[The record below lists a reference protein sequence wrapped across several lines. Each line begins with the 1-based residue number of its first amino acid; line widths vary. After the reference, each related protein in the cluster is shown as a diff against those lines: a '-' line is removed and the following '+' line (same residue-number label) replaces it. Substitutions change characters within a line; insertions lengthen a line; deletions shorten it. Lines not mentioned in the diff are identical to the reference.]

1 MIMNSFSMRW
11 CRTLCKGLGGLA
23 LALPKALLL
32 FLLGKPFCARS
43 KYGAAFC
50 AEDGPLTAGRLA
62 LLGRFFAGCS
72 AVHRGFCVSMCC
84 SRGAG
89 NSAGKLCRCA
99 AVWILGG
106 LLAGL
111 AAAGESGAALR
122 LEVALD
128 VSRMPP
134 ARAGSAPVPAVS
146 PLLPAGLVPVGSAHA
161 AGLSLPVLLAAVE
174 DAHPALR
181 SARLQARAAEQNV
194 AAVQRQRWP
203 SVGLVLESAASG
215 GSGASASTR
224 QLRLEQALWDFGR
237 VSSLVAESRAQAGVS
252 QTQLALARQ
261 DLLLQA
267 VQAWQQLLGGLGRE
281 RVAQRALVLL
291 QGYRSQM
298 QRRVDAGASAPI
310 DLELVEARVLQAQAD
325 VAAASSM
332 VQQASSRLE
341 QLSGLGPVAPRV
353 QGLEVAQV
361 LVQALPRVQ
370 RLLALDVALLASEHP
385 AVQRARQ
392 ELEVLNRRLDAKKAE
407 QWPQLYLRLD
417 QPLDRVAGQPS
428 TSTRIFVG
436 LRYVPAAGL
445 AGQAEVQSLATRL
458 EGQAFAADTAQREVL
473 QALLADREELLSASA
488 RLEGLQLSVAS
499 ARAVQASYQRQFEA
513 ARKSWLDLL
522 NTVRD
527 LSSSEYALAEAQVAL
542 LGALSRL
549 QLRLGAQVD
558 EF

>member
-1 MIMNSFSMRW
+1 MRC

-23 LALPKALLL
+23 LALPKTLRLLVS
-32 FLLGKPFCARS
+32 GKPFCAIGKR
-43 KYGAAFC
+43 GATFC
-50 AEDGPLTAGRLA
+50 AEDGAVFAGRLA

-84 SRGAG
+84 SRGVG
-89 NSAGKLCRCA
+89 NSAGKLCRCV
-99 AVWILGG
+99 AVWVLGG

-122 LEVALD
+122 LEVAL
-128 VSRMPP
+128 RTPP
-134 ARAGSAPVPAVS
+134 ALTRSAPVPAVS
-146 PLLPAGLVPVGSAHA
+146 PLLPAASLPMGSAHA
-161 AGLSLPVLLAAVE
+161 AGLSLPELLAAVE

-181 SARLQARAAEQNV
+181 SARLQARAAEQDV

-203 SVGLVLESAASG
+203 SAGLVLESAASG
-215 GSGASASTR
+215 GGGASASTR

-237 VSSLVAESRAQAGVS
+237 ISSLVAESRAQAGVS
-252 QTQLALARQ
+252 QTQLALARH

-267 VQAWQQLLGGLGRE
+267 VQAWQQLLGGLARE

-298 QRRVDAGASAPI
+298 QRRVDARASAPI

-325 VAAASSM
+325 LAAASSM
-332 VQQASSRLE
+332 VQQATNRLE

-353 QGLEVAQV
+353 QGLEVAQL

-370 RLLALDVALLASEHP
+370 RLLALDVAPLASEHP

-417 QPLDRVAGQPS
+417 QPLDRAAGQSS
-428 TSTRIFVG
+428 TSTRFFVG

-488 RLEGLQLSVAS
+488 RLEGLRLSVAS

-542 LGALSRL
+542 LGALNRL
-549 QLRLGAQVD
+549 QLRLGASVD